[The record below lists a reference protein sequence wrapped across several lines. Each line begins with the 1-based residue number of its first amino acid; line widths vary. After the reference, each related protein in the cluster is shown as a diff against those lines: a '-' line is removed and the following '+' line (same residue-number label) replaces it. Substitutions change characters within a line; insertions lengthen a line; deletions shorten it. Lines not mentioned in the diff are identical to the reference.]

1 MFGILKKIKTA
12 IQSLYNLK
20 YRKGNWINLS
30 SVKKETKELRVS
42 EEEINIHDEWRY
54 NKNHSKP
61 KQN

>member
-1 MFGILKKIKTA
+1 
-12 IQSLYNLK
+12 LK

-42 EEEINIHDEWRY
+42 EEEINIHDEWQY